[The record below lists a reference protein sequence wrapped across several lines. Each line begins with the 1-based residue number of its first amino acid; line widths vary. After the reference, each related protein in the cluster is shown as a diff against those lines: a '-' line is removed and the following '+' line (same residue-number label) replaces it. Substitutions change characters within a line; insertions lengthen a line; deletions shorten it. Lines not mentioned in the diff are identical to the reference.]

1 MMFDS
6 VYSFARGLNQFFK
19 SVHNLVELH
28 SANSRMQPQ
37 YSSVN
42 PTTTMLNSF
51 ASCSNETSWNNGL
64 TLFNYID
71 SVFNSIFQIMIILIH
86 FLILVNFSWNYR
98 AGYV

>member
-1 MMFDS
+1 MELNFNNFFSNLKASAAMMFDS
-6 VYSFARGLNQFFK
+6 VYSLARGLNQFFK

-28 SANSRMQPQ
+28 STISRIQQ

-42 PTTTMLNSF
+42 PATTMLNSF

-71 SVFNSIFQIMIILIH
+71 SVSQMFSIQF
-86 FLILVNFSWNYR
+86 
-98 AGYV
+98 